1 MSDFAS
7 VLCAAQELPEQ
18 DRLRL
23 IDALWHSLPPQSDPE
38 ISEEWGREIEV
49 RVAEL
54 DAGTAETVPW
64 SLVRDEA
71 LARINHGQKH

>member
-7 VLCAAQELPEQ
+7 ILSAAQQLHEQ

-23 IDALWHSLPPQSDPE
+23 IDALWQSLTPQSEPE
-38 ISEEWGREIEV
+38 ISDEWGREIEV

-71 LARINHGQKH
+71 LARISHGQNH